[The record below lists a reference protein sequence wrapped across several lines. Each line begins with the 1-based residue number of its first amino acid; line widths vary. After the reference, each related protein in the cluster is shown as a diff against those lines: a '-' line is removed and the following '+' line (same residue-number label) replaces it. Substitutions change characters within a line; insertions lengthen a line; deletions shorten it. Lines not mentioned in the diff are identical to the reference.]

1 MGMMEAAIVDEDD
14 DEDAD
19 EMDRIF
25 QIRQGQVEPATEA
38 TRSRE
43 LPTWA
48 ANYQANL
55 LGLMPFTRCHFFAVM
70 AVGSEVDEEQADG
83 KTASGVIE
91 VLVDTGGART
101 VADRHTCEKLGL
113 KIDRVECGSYW
124 GIAATPVSYYGRVAG
139 PVPIR
144 FSE

>member
-1 MGMMEAAIVDEDD
+1 MGMMEAAIVDEED

-48 ANYQANL
+48 ANY
-55 LGLMPFTRCHFFAVM
+55 
-70 AVGSEVDEEQADG
+70 
-83 KTASGVIE
+83 
-91 VLVDTGGART
+91 
-101 VADRHTCEKLGL
+101 
-113 KIDRVECGSYW
+113 
-124 GIAATPVSYYGRVAG
+124 
-139 PVPIR
+139 
-144 FSE
+144 